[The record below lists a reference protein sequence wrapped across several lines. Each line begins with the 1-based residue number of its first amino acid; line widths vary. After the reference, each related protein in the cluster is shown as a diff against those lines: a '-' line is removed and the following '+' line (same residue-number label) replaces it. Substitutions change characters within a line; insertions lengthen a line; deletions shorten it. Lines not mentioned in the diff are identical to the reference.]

1 MYWSESH
8 EWACARTTTSEIVTI
23 LITCYLYK
31 TTQKID
37 YEDSAQGGVS
47 LSTYYHY
54 FNIGGGYIFTVFV
67 FVFYFSVEVRSTKL
81 CTCSFSFFYIGFC
94 SGN

>member
-37 YEDSAQGGVS
+37 YEDSQGGVS

-54 FNIGGGYIFTVFV
+54 FNIGGGYIFTVF
-67 FVFYFSVEVRSTKL
+67 YLSRDSTKL
-81 CTCSFSFFYIGFC
+81 CTCSQFLM
-94 SGN
+94 